1 MRRFVIGLLAVA
13 IIAGGAAYMFRAQI
27 ALALMQRT
35 LERNMGTD
43 AIAELPD
50 GLHVGLCG
58 AGAPMPAADRSGPC
72 VVVIAGKRMLVVD
85 AGTGGVRTLARMGLQ
100 PGAVERVLLTHFH
113 SDHIDGLGEM
123 MLQRWVGAANSAPLP
138 VHGPAGVDA
147 VVEGFNMAYANDKGY
162 RVAHHGEAIAPPA
175 GFGGAAQPFELDT
188 AGNAIVLN
196 DGGLTIEAFKVEHAP
211 VEPSVG
217 YRITYKGRVA
227 VISGDT
233 KKSLA
238 VEQRAAGVDLLVHE
252 ALSPNLVGLIGD
264 AAAKNGRKNIAKIMH
279 DILDYHTTPEEAA
292 EIAAKAKVKALLL
305 YHIVPPLPLSALEGP
320 FLGNARTIYTGPLYV
335 GRDGDF
341 VTMPAGTTEVIFSN
355 RL

>member
-1 MRRFVIGLLAVA
+1 MRRFVIGLLAIAVL
-13 IIAGGAAYMFRAQI
+13 AGGAGYVFRGEI

-35 LERNMGTD
+35 LERNMSTD

-58 AGAPMPAADRSGPC
+58 AGAPMPSADRSGPC
-72 VVVIAGKRMLVVD
+72 VVVIAGKRMFVVD
-85 AGTGGVRTLARMGLQ
+85 AGTGGVRTLARMGLA
-100 PGAVERVLLTHFH
+100 PGSVERVLLTHFH

-123 MLQRWVGAANSAPLP
+123 MLQRWVGAANASPLP
-138 VHGPAGVDA
+138 VHGPGGVEA

-162 RVAHHGEAIAPPA
+162 RVAHHGEAVAPPT
-175 GFGGAAQPFELDT
+175 GFGGIAQPFELDT

-211 VEPSVG
+211 VEPAVG
-217 YRITYKGRVA
+217 YRITYKGRIA

-233 KKSLA
+233 KKSTA

-252 ALSPNLVGLIGD
+252 ALSPKLVGLIGD
-264 AAAKNGRKNIAKIMH
+264 AATKGGRKNIAKIMH

-292 EIAAKAKVKALLL
+292 EIASKAKVRALLL

-320 FLGNARTIYTGPLYV
+320 FLGRSREIFKGPLNV

-341 VTMPAGTTEVIFSN
+341 VTMPAGTTEVLFSN

>member
-1 MRRFVIGLLAVA
+1 MRRFVIALLVIA
-13 IIAGGAAYMFRAQI
+13 IIAGGAGYVFRGEI

-35 LERNMGTD
+35 LDRNMGTD
-43 AIAELPD
+43 AVAELPD

-72 VVVIAGKRMLVVD
+72 VVVVAGKRMFVID
-85 AGTGGVRTLARMGLQ
+85 AGTGGVRTLARMGLA
-100 PGAVERVLLTHFH
+100 PGSVERVLLTHFH

-123 MLQRWVGAANSAPLP
+123 MLQRWVGAANNAALS
-138 VHGPAGVDA
+138 VHGPVGVEA

-162 RVAHHGEAIAPPA
+162 RVAHHGEAIAPPS
-175 GFGGAAQPFELDT
+175 GFGGVAQPFELDT
-188 AGNAIVLN
+188 AGNAIVIN

-217 YRITYKGRVA
+217 YRITYKGRTA

-252 ALSPNLVGLIGD
+252 ALSPKLVGLIGD

-320 FLGNARTIYTGPLYV
+320 FLGAAREIFGGPLYV

-341 VTMPAGTTEVIFSN
+341 VTMPAGTTEVVFSN

>member
-1 MRRFVIGLLAVA
+1 MRRFVVGLLLIALL
-13 IIAGGAAYMFRAQI
+13 AGGAAYVFRGDL
-27 ALALMQRT
+27 ALVLMQRT
-35 LERNMGTD
+35 LERNMATD
-43 AIAELPD
+43 AISELPD

-72 VVVIAGKRMLVVD
+72 VVVIAGKRMFVVD
-85 AGTGGVRTLARMGLQ
+85 TGTGGVRTLARMGLQ
-100 PGAVERVLLTHFH
+100 PGSVERVLLTHFH

-123 MLQRWVGAANSAPLP
+123 MLQRWVGAANAKPVS
-138 VHGPAGVDA
+138 VHGPRGIEA
-147 VVEGFNMAYANDKGY
+147 VVEGFNMAYATDKSY
-162 RVAHHGEAIAPPA
+162 RIAHHGEAIAPST
-175 GFGGAAQPFELDT
+175 GFGGIAQPFELDT
-188 AGNAIVLN
+188 AGNAIVL
-196 DGGLTIEAFKVEHAP
+196 DEGGLTIEAFNVEHAP
-211 VEPSVG
+211 VEPAVG
-217 YRITYKGRVA
+217 YRITYKGRIA

-252 ALSPNLVGLIGD
+252 ALSPKLVGLIGD
-264 AAAKNGRKNIAKIMH
+264 AAAKSGRNNISKIMH

-292 EIAAKAKVKALLL
+292 DIAAKAKVKALLL

-320 FLGNARTIYTGPLYV
+320 FLGTAREIFKGPLHV

-341 VTMPAGTTEVIFSN
+341 VTMPAGTTEVRFSN

>member
-1 MRRFVIGLLAVA
+1 MRRFVIGLVAVGILAGV
-13 IIAGGAAYMFRAQI
+13 GAYAFRGEL

-35 LERNMGTD
+35 LERNMSAD
-43 AIAELPD
+43 ALAELPD

-72 VVVIAGKRMLVVD
+72 VVVIAGKRMLIVD

-100 PGAVERVLLTHFH
+100 PGSIERVFLTHFH
-113 SDHIDGLGEM
+113 SDHIDGFGEM
-123 MLQRWVGAANSAPLP
+123 MLQRWVGAANATPLP

-147 VVEGFNMAYANDKGY
+147 VVEGFNIAYASDKGY
-162 RVAHHGEAIAPPA
+162 RMAHHGEEVAPSA
-175 GFGGAAQPFELDT
+175 GFGGIAQPFELDP
-188 AGNAIVLN
+188 AGNAIVLD

-211 VEPSVG
+211 VEPAVG
-217 YRITYKGRVA
+217 YRITYQGRTA

-233 KKSLA
+233 KKSMA

-252 ALSPNLVGLIGD
+252 ALSPKLVGMIGE
-264 AAAKNGRKNIAKIMH
+264 AAAKGGRKNVAKIMH

-292 EIAAKAKVKALLL
+292 EIASRAKVKALLL
-305 YHIVPPLPLSALEGP
+305 YHIVPPLPLSPLEVP
-320 FLGNARTIYTGPLYV
+320 FLGRAREIYAGPLNV

-341 VTMPAGTTEVIFSN
+341 VSMPVGTTEVRFAN